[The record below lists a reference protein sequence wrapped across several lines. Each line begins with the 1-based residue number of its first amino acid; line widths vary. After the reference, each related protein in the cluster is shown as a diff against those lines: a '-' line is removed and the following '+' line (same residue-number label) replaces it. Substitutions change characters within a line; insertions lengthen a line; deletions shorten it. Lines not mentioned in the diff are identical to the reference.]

1 MSNVGLFS
9 KGLNIIKLY
18 QYVMKEETMGKSIF
32 LKLFGESPI
41 NKVLDFLIIFNK
53 FDYSMID
60 ISEKAEVGYTTLKSL
75 LPELVKRKI
84 LIITRISGKSKMYGL
99 NNEEEIVKRFRDF
112 YWDVTNM
119 VGRKKLGLE
128 PQKQPVIQK
137 V

>member
-1 MSNVGLFS
+1 
-9 KGLNIIKLY
+9 
-18 QYVMKEETMGKSIF
+18 MGKSIF

-41 NKVLDFLIIFNK
+41 NKVLDFLIIFDS

-84 LIITRISGKSKMYGL
+84 LVITRISGKSKMYGL
-99 NNEEEIVKRFRDF
+99 NKENEIVKRFVEF
-112 YWDVTNM
+112 YWSVTNM
-119 VGRKKLGLE
+119 VVEKKLGLKPQKE
-128 PQKQPVIQK
+128 IEQKQPVIQK

>member
-1 MSNVGLFS
+1 
-9 KGLNIIKLY
+9 
-18 QYVMKEETMGKSIF
+18 MKEETMGKSIF